1 MLKNWTVTTQAVKNG
16 SDGAMIRERYLL
28 SIKHPNHRQTEKL
41 ISIIGSS
48 NTTQQIAIAGEQFR
62 LNQKLYNV
70 KGGRPLTTYAVE
82 FCLTLPKGNRPTPQ
96 QWRDIMTDCCITL
109 ARFLKLNKTEFS
121 QYQSQIRAVLHQQS
135 QTGKTGSGD
144 HVHLIIGKV
153 VGKRVL
159 KELQQKKATHLIKQA
174 FNAAV
179 LKHVGLDHREY
190 KPHELNRGKRLE
202 TWKYQ
207 QQKAEEAKNTMRIIQ
222 KLQTQ
227 ADKWFKATEDN
238 DIKQQKRQ
246 YNRLAKT
253 FEELSSCALSS
264 QQQEQISNLKKHLG
278 YTI

>member
-16 SDGAMIRERYLL
+16 SDGVMIRERYLL
-28 SIKHPNHRQTEKL
+28 SIKHPNHRKTEKL
-41 ISIIGSS
+41 ISILGSPS
-48 NTTQQIAIAGEQFR
+48 TTQRIAISGERFR
-62 LNQKLYNV
+62 LNQKLTQT
-70 KGGRPLTTYAVE
+70 KGGRPLTSFGVE
-82 FCLTLPKGNRPTPQ
+82 FCLTLPKGNRPTYK
-96 QWRDIMTDCCITL
+96 QWRDISIDCCMAL
-109 ARFLKLNKTEFS
+109 ARFLKLNKEELTQYRS
-121 QYQSQIRAVLHQQS
+121 QVRAVLHQQQQKS
-135 QTGKTGSGD
+135 KSGSGD